1 MNTAFRPRHFSRV
14 SPYAAIEL
22 TISPPVT
29 TTKDSSTDTPM
40 NCQK

>member
-1 MNTAFRPRHFSRV
+1 MKTASRPRHLSRE

-22 TISPPVT
+22 MKSPPVT
-29 TTKDSSTDTPM
+29 TTNATSSETPM